1 VVLFHAWHSGEMMPD
16 LWQAGLLSCPGI
28 REDQAKRHNATSWGL
43 LHYSYERDRAGEIG
57 RMRWLMCWGGS
68 VKRMINA
75 ATSLRKLRASFW
87 VPLMC
92 SVFLVT
98 ALIATAGCA
107 PEVGAKTVSL
117 GESFSLAVGQSASI
131 DGEDLA
137 IKFIDV
143 IADSRCP
150 SDVVCIWQGE
160 AACLVEIT
168 HSGTGQQMV
177 LTYPGLTQ
185 EPSEA
190 QFGSYQFTFSVEPY
204 PEAGKEIGKSEYR
217 LNLVVTKTPP
227 LSGGILVTFDVAG
240 DQYSIFVTNNETIE
254 EVFAVQRGES
264 QATIPNGLI
273 VGGAV
278 FYNQPWSWHMDSQDI
293 HMAEMTIELYDGL
306 PSFVES
312 ELEYW
317 LETVHHYAPWSAT
330 IKAIEDF
337 R

>member
-1 VVLFHAWHSGEMMPD
+1 M
-16 LWQAGLLSCPGI
+16 
-28 REDQAKRHNATSWGL
+28 T
-43 LHYSYERDRAGEIG
+43 
-57 RMRWLMCWGGS
+57 
-68 VKRMINA
+68 NA
-75 ATSLRKLRASFW
+75 ATSLGKPRASFG
-87 VPLMC
+87 VPVVC

-98 ALIATAGCA
+98 ALIAGASCA

-137 IKFIDV
+137 IEFIDV
-143 IADSRCP
+143 VADSRCP

-160 AACLVEIT
+160 AACLVEIAY
-168 HSGTGQQMV
+168 SGTGPQIV

-185 EPSEA
+185 EPSET
-190 QFGSYQFTFSVEPY
+190 QFGPYLFTFGVEPY
-204 PEAGKEIGKSEYR
+204 PEEGKEIEKSEYR
-217 LNLVVTKTPP
+217 LNLVVTKAPP

-240 DQYSIFVTNNETIE
+240 EQYSIFVTNDETIDA
-254 EVFAVQRGES
+254 VFAVQRGES
-264 QATIPNGLI
+264 QAAIPNGLI
-273 VGGAV
+273 VEGAV
-278 FYNQPWSWHMDSQDI
+278 FYNQPWSWHIDSEDI

-317 LETVHHYAPWSAT
+317 SETVHRYAPWSAT

>member
-1 VVLFHAWHSGEMMPD
+1 
-16 LWQAGLLSCPGI
+16 
-28 REDQAKRHNATSWGL
+28 
-43 LHYSYERDRAGEIG
+43 
-57 RMRWLMCWGGS
+57 
-68 VKRMINA
+68 MINA
-75 ATSLRKLRASFW
+75 ATSLRKLRGSFG
-87 VPLMC
+87 VPVVC

-98 ALIATAGCA
+98 ALIATACA
-107 PEVGAKTVSL
+107 PEVGAKTVGL
-117 GESFSLAVGQSASI
+117 GEAFSLAIGQSASI

-143 IADSRCP
+143 VADSRCP

-160 AACLVEIT
+160 VACLVEVT
-168 HSGTGQQMV
+168 YSGTGQQMV

-185 EPSEA
+185 EPSQA
-190 QFGSYQFTFSVEPY
+190 QFGSYQFTLSVEPY
-204 PEAGKEIGKSEYR
+204 PEAGKQIKKSEYR
-217 LNLVVTKTPP
+217 LNLLITKTPP
-227 LSGGILVTFDVAG
+227 LSDGILVTFDVVAE
-240 DQYSIFVTNNETIE
+240 QYSIFITNNETIE
-254 EVFAVQRGES
+254 EVFAVERAES

-273 VGGAV
+273 VEGTV
-278 FYNQPWSWHMDSQDI
+278 FYNQPWSWHIDSEDI

-317 LETVHHYAPWSAT
+317 LETVHRYAPWSAT

>member
-1 VVLFHAWHSGEMMPD
+1 M
-16 LWQAGLLSCPGI
+16 Q
-28 REDQAKRHNATSWGL
+28 R
-43 LHYSYERDRAGEIG
+43 
-57 RMRWLMCWGGS
+57 LMCWGDG
-68 VKRMINA
+68 VKRMMNA
-75 ATSLRKLRASFW
+75 ATSLGKLRACLS
-87 VPLMC
+87 VSLMC
-92 SVFLVT
+92 SVLLVT

-117 GESFSLAVGQSASI
+117 GESFSLAIGQSASI
-131 DGEDLA
+131 DREDLA

-143 IADSRCP
+143 VADSRCP

-160 AACLVEIT
+160 VACLVEIT
-168 HSGTGQQMV
+168 YSGTGQQIV
-177 LTYPGLTQ
+177 LTYPGLTP

-190 QFGSYQFTFSVEPY
+190 LFGSYLFTFSVEPY
-204 PEAGKEIGKSEYR
+204 PEEGKEIGKSEYR
-217 LNLVVTKTPP
+217 LNLMITKSPP

-240 DQYSIFVTNNETIE
+240 EQYSIFVTNNETIE
-254 EVFAVQRGES
+254 AVFAVQRGES

-273 VGGAV
+273 VEGAV
-278 FYNQPWSWHMDSQDI
+278 FYNQPWSWHIDSEDI

-317 LETVHHYAPWSAT
+317 LEIVHRYAPWSAT
-330 IKAIEDF
+330 IKSIEDF

>member
-1 VVLFHAWHSGEMMPD
+1 
-16 LWQAGLLSCPGI
+16 
-28 REDQAKRHNATSWGL
+28 
-43 LHYSYERDRAGEIG
+43 
-57 RMRWLMCWGGS
+57 MRWGGS

-75 ATSLRKLRASFW
+75 ATSLRKLRASFG

-92 SVFLVT
+92 SILLVA
-98 ALIATAGCA
+98 ALITAAACA
-107 PEVGAKTVSL
+107 PEVGAKTVGL

-143 IADSRCP
+143 VADSRCP

-160 AACLVEIT
+160 VACLVEIT
-168 HSGTGQQMV
+168 YSGTGQQIV

-190 QFGSYQFTFSVEPY
+190 QFGSYLFTFSVEPY
-204 PEAGKEIGKSEYR
+204 PEEGKQIGKSEYR
-217 LNLVVTKTPP
+217 LNLLITKSPP
-227 LSGGILVTFDVAG
+227 LSGGILVTFDVA
-240 DQYSIFVTNNETIE
+240 DEQYSIFVTNNETIE

-264 QATIPNGLI
+264 QANIPNGLI
-273 VGGAV
+273 VEGTV
-278 FYNQPWSWHMDSQDI
+278 FYNQPWSWHIDSEDI
-293 HMAEMTIELYDGL
+293 HMAEMTIELYDSL

-312 ELEYW
+312 ELDYW
-317 LETVHHYAPWSAT
+317 LETVHRYAPWSAT

>member
-1 VVLFHAWHSGEMMPD
+1 MKQIASAGSPLGKLKPSSGVHV
-16 LWQAGLLSCPGI
+16 I
-28 REDQAKRHNATSWGL
+28 
-43 LHYSYERDRAGEIG
+43 
-57 RMRWLMCWGGS
+57 
-68 VKRMINA
+68 
-75 ATSLRKLRASFW
+75 F
-87 VPLMC
+87 
-92 SVFLVT
+92 SVFLLT
-98 ALIATAGCA
+98 ALVAAAACA

-117 GESFSLAVGQSASI
+117 GDRFSLAVGQSASI

-160 AACLVEIT
+160 VACLVEIT
-168 HSGTGQQMV
+168 YSGTGQQMV

-190 QFGSYQFTFSVEPY
+190 EFSSYQFAFSVEPY
-204 PEAGKEIGKSEYR
+204 PEAGKEIEKSEYR
-217 LNLVVTKTPP
+217 LNLLITKTPS

-240 DQYSIFVTNNETIE
+240 EQYSIFVTNNETIE
-254 EVFAVQRGES
+254 VVFAVQRGES
-264 QATIPNGLI
+264 EATIPNGLI
-273 VGGAV
+273 VEGAV
-278 FYNQPWSWHMDSQDI
+278 FYNQPWSWHIDSEDI

-317 LETVHHYAPWSAT
+317 LETVHRYAPWSAT

>member
-1 VVLFHAWHSGEMMPD
+1 M
-16 LWQAGLLSCPGI
+16 
-28 REDQAKRHNATSWGL
+28 
-43 LHYSYERDRAGEIG
+43 
-57 RMRWLMCWGGS
+57 
-68 VKRMINA
+68 KRMINA
-75 ATSLRKLRASFW
+75 ATSLRKLRASFR
-87 VPLMC
+87 VPVIF
-92 SVFLVT
+92 SVLLAT
-98 ALIATAGCA
+98 ALITTTACA
-107 PEVGAKTVSL
+107 PEAGAKTVGL
-117 GESFSLAVGQSASI
+117 GESFSLAIGQSASI

-137 IKFIDV
+137 IKFIHV
-143 IADSRCP
+143 VADSRCP

-160 AACLVEIT
+160 VACLVEVT
-168 HSGTGQQMV
+168 YSGTGQQMV

-185 EPSEA
+185 EPSES

-217 LNLVVTKTPP
+217 LNLLITKTLP
-227 LSGGILVTFDVAG
+227 LSGGILAAFDVAG
-240 DQYSIFVTNNETIE
+240 EQYSIFITNNETIE

-273 VGGAV
+273 VEGAV
-278 FYNQPWSWHMDSQDI
+278 FYNQPWSWHIDGHDI

-317 LETVHHYAPWSAT
+317 LETVHRYAPWSAT